1 MRWRRS
7 RDDGGRK
14 KPESRV
20 AAAGVRMA
28 GIGRTGSTAGR
39 AGCEGTWCVALL
51 MLSCNLDKV
60 LSALFFGLTRGFNA
74 KLQKI
79 FYHFAFTNL
88 FSFRGGRVK

>member
-1 MRWRRS
+1 MSTDLAICSTDRRSRPAEEERERGVYGGGEGGGFMRWRRS

-39 AGCEGTWCVALL
+39 AGCEGTWVGCTPRTILQ
-51 MLSCNLDKV
+51 
-60 LSALFFGLTRGFNA
+60 FG
-74 KLQKI
+74 
-79 FYHFAFTNL
+79 
-88 FSFRGGRVK
+88 